1 MRTRSIG
8 FLGALALAL
17 APVAMA
23 QTPPTPQP
31 QPEGT
36 STQQRT
42 IENRTITGR
51 VVEVDNDSL
60 VVETASGQRM
70 TFKVDHD
77 LTTGAQPI
85 TVGSQVRVEY
95 RGETEL
101 EVVNVSRAEATSPRP
116 EATEPDRPEAT
127 AARPTEPAARPAD
140 PAARRDPA
148 ARPGVTAQTDP
159 AAQPGAAQR
168 DPGARQ
174 VRQTDRD
181 PGALPA
187 TAGPLPILLLAGLSL
202 LGGGLGLS
210 RLRR

>member
-1 MRTRSIG
+1 M
-8 FLGALALAL
+8 
-17 APVAMA
+17 
-23 QTPPTPQP
+23 
-31 QPEGT
+31 
-36 STQQRT
+36 QQRT
-42 IENRTITGR
+42 IENRTISGR

-60 VVETASGQRM
+60 VIETPSGQRM
-70 TFKVDHD
+70 TFSVDRD

-85 TVGSQVRVEY
+85 RVGSQVRVEY

-101 EVVNVSRAEATSPRP
+101 EMVNVTLAEGASPRAETSEPADRPETSAARP
-116 EATEPDRPEAT
+116 EASEP
-127 AARPTEPAARPAD
+127 AARPADPAARPAD

-148 ARPGVTAQTDP
+148 ARPGVTAQAERP
-159 AAQPGAAQR
+159 AARPGAAAAQT
-168 DPGARQ
+168 DPSARQ

-187 TAGPLPILLLAGLSL
+187 TAGPLPILLLAGITL

>member
-1 MRTRSIG
+1 M
-8 FLGALALAL
+8 
-17 APVAMA
+17 
-23 QTPPTPQP
+23 
-31 QPEGT
+31 
-36 STQQRT
+36 QQRT
-42 IENRTITGR
+42 TENRTITGK

-60 VVETASGQRM
+60 VIETASGQRM

-101 EVVNVSRAEATSPRP
+101 ELVNVTRSEGASPRP
-116 EATEPDRPEAT
+116 ETSDRPEASAARPEEP
-127 AARPTEPAARPAD
+127 AARPTEPAARPAEPAARPAD
-140 PAARRDPA
+140 PAARRDPG
-148 ARPGVTAQTDP
+148 ARPGVTATQTERDP
-159 AAQPGAAQR
+159 AARGVRPGAAASQTQR
-168 DPGARQ
+168 DPSARP
-174 VRQTDRD
+174 VRD